1 MDVATFCLYVVI
13 FLSSRDGLGVYLVWK
28 EYDFAMWFANG
39 GRKLL
44 WVCVLFFNLHYRVIP
59 PAPCPVFTLHVL
71 EYLFHLLKCYVSQ
84 ITFCND
90 CWFFNKCNVAGCLSF
105 LERHPRKVSLQLI
118 VRWVPFMLFP
128 EELTYLNSLEFKREL
143 FVKKKIVPL

>member
-59 PAPCPVFTLHVL
+59 PHVKFLPCMYWSIYFI
-71 EYLFHLLKCYVSQ
+71 Y
-84 ITFCND
+84 
-90 CWFFNKCNVAGCLSF
+90 
-105 LERHPRKVSLQLI
+105 
-118 VRWVPFMLFP
+118 
-128 EELTYLNSLEFKREL
+128 
-143 FVKKKIVPL
+143 